1 MNRIR
6 IAAAITALVGVM
18 YGSAGLLISLQ
29 DFGIGVSVAAA
40 AVIVYGLCDFIES
53 NRLEQS
59 QRRRAEV
66 WHRRDREAA
75 QRQRIRSLYEV
86 PRDGLGER

>member
-6 IAAAITALVGVM
+6 VGAAITALAGVM
-18 YGSAGLLISLQ
+18 YGSAGLLISLR

-40 AVIVYGLCDFIES
+40 AVIVYGCCDFIES
-53 NRLEQS
+53 HQREQVA
-59 QRRRAEV
+59 RYRAEV

-75 QRQRIRSLYEV
+75 QRERIRNLYEV
-86 PRDGLGER
+86 PRDGLRER